1 MAPEPG
7 AQFEPGRRLVRAQRV
22 VRIWPCTESGN
33 TVVGVLALVLTP
45 SAPQRAATVT
55 EQRAVA
61 PAAQVRP
68 LATPMTTVVTTM
80 AFGTFAV
87 GVVGQLVSSVAAGLT
102 PATSPPV
109 KALPQARRRPTSSR
123 PRELSRGLGHPSTQ
137 PSVTQTT
144 RSAPPPTRTAACR
157 QRAEIGRRAWQ
168 AGTEQLIADQTLRRS
183 RSLAN
188 SPVTTS
194 TAMVWP

>member
-33 TVVGVLALVLTP
+33 AVVGVPALVVTP

-55 EQRAVA
+55 EQRAVT

-68 LATPMTTVVTTM
+68 LPTPMRHHHGLRDFRGRRCRPVGVLGGRRPDAGDQPAGEGPPTSAAPADVITTPRVIARSRPSVDT
-80 AFGTFAV
+80 AV
-87 GVVGQLVSSVAAGLT
+87 GNSDDPVGAASNTHGSM
-102 PATSPPV
+102 SP
-109 KALPQARRRPTSSR
+109 KSRNRPS
-123 PRELSRGLGHPSTQ
+123 
-137 PSVTQTT
+137 
-144 RSAPPPTRTAACR
+144 
-157 QRAEIGRRAWQ
+157 RRA